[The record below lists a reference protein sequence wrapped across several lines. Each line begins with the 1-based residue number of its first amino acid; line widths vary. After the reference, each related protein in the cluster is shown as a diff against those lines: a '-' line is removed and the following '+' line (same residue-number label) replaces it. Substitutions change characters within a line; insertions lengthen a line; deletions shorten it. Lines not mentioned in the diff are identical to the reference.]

1 MGIRGRLII
10 MFELQEF
17 NKAKSKIDLFNLWEI
32 AKKSAQIGNEIL
44 INNYNKIQKISSKG
58 RKGDLVTNVDLEV
71 EEKIKEYLFTKTPEI
86 SIHAE
91 ESGRLIKSSDF
102 TWCIDPLDGTTNY
115 SHGYPFFGTSIGLL
129 FKNIPILGAISVPYL
144 NELYSACT
152 GKGAF
157 CNDKQIRVSNP
168 GTLLDSLL
176 VTGFSYDRFETED
189 NNYAEFCYLTHK
201 TRGVR
206 RGGAAAVDLAF
217 VAAGKVD
224 GYWERGL
231 EIWDLA
237 AGAIIVKEAGGVVSD
252 YPNGEFNISSGRIL
266 ACSPKL
272 EKELKLELSKV
283 SPLKTQHY
291 T

>member
-1 MGIRGRLII
+1 
-10 MFELQEF
+10 MFELKDF
-17 NKAKSKIDLFNLWEI
+17 NNQNAKIDLFKLWEI
-32 AKKSAQIGNEIL
+32 AKKSALIGNEIL
-44 INNYNKIQKISSKG
+44 IENYDNIQKISSKG

-71 EEKIKEYLFTKTPEI
+71 EEKIKDFLVTKTPNI

-91 ESGRLIKSSDF
+91 ESGRLIKSSDL

-129 FKNIPILGAISVPYL
+129 YKDDPILGAISVPYL
-144 NELYSACT
+144 NELYYACI

-157 CNDKQIRVSNP
+157 CNDKRISVSNP
-168 GTLLDSLL
+168 STLLDSLL
-176 VTGFSYDRFETED
+176 VTGFSYDRFEIED

-237 AGAIIVKEAGGVVSD
+237 AGAIIVKEAGGHVSN
-252 YPNGEFNISSGRIL
+252 YPKGEFNICSGRIL
-266 ACSPKL
+266 ACSPKI

-283 SPLKTQHY
+283 SPLNKQNY

>member
-1 MGIRGRLII
+1 
-10 MFELQEF
+10 MFKEQDLNEI
-17 NKAKSKIDLFNLWEI
+17 SEEIDLCNLTEI
-32 AKKSAQIGNEIL
+32 AKKCALIGNEIL
-44 INNYNKIQKISSKG
+44 IYNYNKIQTITSKG

-71 EEKIKEYLFTKTPEI
+71 EDKIKEYLSITTPDI

-91 ESGRLIKSSDF
+91 ESGKIIKSSEL

-115 SHGYPFFGTSIGLL
+115 SHGYPFFGTSVGLIY
-129 FKNIPILGAISVPYL
+129 KNKPILGAISVPYL
-144 NELYSACT
+144 NELYFACI
-152 GKGAF
+152 GNGSY
-157 CNDKQIRVSNP
+157 CNDKKIKVSNP
-168 GTLLDSLL
+168 SNLLESLL

-189 NNYAEFCYLTHK
+189 NNYSEFCYLTHK

-217 VAAGKVD
+217 VASGKVD

-237 AGAIIVKEAGGVVSD
+237 AGAIIVKEAGGIVSD
-252 YPNGEFNISSGRIL
+252 YPNGSFNLSSGRIL
-266 ACSPKL
+266 ACSPNL
-272 EKELKLELSKV
+272 EKELKSELKNISPLSKRF
-283 SPLKTQHY
+283 Y

>member
-1 MGIRGRLII
+1 ML
-10 MFELQEF
+10 EV
-17 NKAKSKIDLFNLWEI
+17 KDLNQIKREVDLLKLTEI
-32 AKKSAQIGNEIL
+32 AKESALIGNEIL
-44 INNYNKIQKISSKG
+44 IKNYNKIQLISSKG

-71 EEKIKEYLFTKTPEI
+71 EDKIKEYLETKTPGI

-91 ESGRLIKSSDF
+91 ESGKLSKSSEL

-115 SHGYPFFGTSIGLL
+115 SHGYPFFGTSIGLIY
-129 FKNIPILGAISVPYL
+129 KNKPILGAVSIPYL
-144 NELYSACT
+144 KELYFACI
-152 GKGAF
+152 GEGSY
-157 CNDKQIRVSNP
+157 CNNRKLKVSNP
-168 GTLLDSLL
+168 SSLADSLL
-176 VTGFSYDRFETED
+176 VTGFSYDRFETEN

-206 RGGAAAVDLAF
+206 RGGAAAIDLAF
-217 VAAGKVD
+217 VASGKVD

-252 YPNGEFNISSGRIL
+252 YPKGEFNLSSGRIL

-272 EKELKLELSKV
+272 EKEIKLELKKV
-283 SPLKTQHY
+283 NPLDKKHY

>member
-1 MGIRGRLII
+1 M
-10 MFELQEF
+10 
-17 NKAKSKIDLFNLWEI
+17 FNLNQIQELTKSINLLETLEI
-32 AKKSAQIGNEIL
+32 AKKSALIGNEIL
-44 INNYNKIQKISSKG
+44 KDNYNKIQTISSKG

-71 EEKIKEYLFTKTPEI
+71 ENKIKEYLTEKTPDI
-86 SIHAE
+86 SINAE
-91 ESGRLIKSSDF
+91 ESGKLNKSSDL

-115 SHGYPFFGTSIGLL
+115 SHGYPFFGTSIGLV

-144 NELYSACT
+144 NELYSAFI
-152 GKGAF
+152 GGGSF
-157 CNDKQIRVSNP
+157 CNDNKLKVSNP
-168 GTLLDSLL
+168 VNLSDSLL

-231 EIWDLA
+231 EVWDLA
-237 AGAIIVKEAGGVVSD
+237 AGAIIVKEAGGLVSN
-252 YPNGEFNISSGRIL
+252 YPSGEFNLSSGRIL
-266 ACSPKL
+266 ACSPTL
-272 EKELKLELSKV
+272 EEELRKELNNV
-283 SPLKTQHY
+283 SPFKENLY

>member
-1 MGIRGRLII
+1 
-10 MFELQEF
+10 MFEIQDITEI
-17 NKAKSKIDLFNLWEI
+17 KAEINLEILTKI
-32 AKKSAQIGNEIL
+32 AKETALIGNDIL
-44 INNYNKIQKISSKG
+44 IKNYNKIQTINSKG

-71 EEKIKEYLFTKTPEI
+71 EENIKEYLSKKTPDI

-91 ESGRLIKSSDF
+91 ESGKLIKSSDL

-115 SHGYPFFGTSIGLL
+115 SHGYPFFGTSIGLIY
-129 FKNIPILGAISVPYL
+129 KNTPILGSISVPYL
-144 NELYSACT
+144 NELYYACI
-152 GKGAF
+152 GKGSF
-157 CNDKQIRVSNP
+157 CNNKKIKVSKTS
-168 GTLLDSLL
+168 TLFDSLL
-176 VTGFSYDRFETED
+176 VTGFSYDRFDTED

-217 VAAGKVD
+217 VASGKVD

-237 AGAIIVKEAGGVVSD
+237 AGAIIVKEAGGFISD
-252 YPNGEFNISSGRIL
+252 YPNGEFNLSSGRIL
-266 ACSPKL
+266 ACNPKL
-272 EKELKLELSKV
+272 EKELKLELSNV
-283 SPLKTQHY
+283 SPLNKQLY

>member
-1 MGIRGRLII
+1 
-10 MFELQEF
+10 MFEK
-17 NKAKSKIDLFNLWEI
+17 NNIKDIYKNIDLFSLLDI
-32 AKKSAQIGNEIL
+32 AKNSALIGNKIL
-44 INNYNKIQKISSKG
+44 IENYNKIQTISSKG

-71 EEKIKEYLFTKTPEI
+71 EIRIKEYLASKTPNV

-91 ESGRLIKSSDF
+91 ESGKSIKSSEL

-115 SHGYPFFGTSIGLL
+115 SHGYPFFGSSIGLIY
-129 FKNIPILGAISVPYL
+129 KNIPILGAISVPYI
-144 NELYSACT
+144 NELYSGCI
-152 GKGAF
+152 GKGSY
-157 CNDKQIRVSNP
+157 CNDKKIRVSNP
-168 GTLLDSLL
+168 SSLAESLL

-206 RGGAAAVDLAF
+206 RGGAAAIDLAF
-217 VAAGKVD
+217 VASGKVD

-252 YPNGEFNISSGRIL
+252 YPNEEFNLNSGRIL
-266 ACSPKL
+266 ACSPNL
-272 EKELKLELSKV
+272 EKELKVELNKV
-283 SPLKTQHY
+283 TPLNKKFY

>member
-1 MGIRGRLII
+1 
-10 MFELQEF
+10 MFKLSEIEELA
-17 NKAKSKIDLFNLWEI
+17 NKLNLSILYEI
-32 AKKSAQIGNEIL
+32 AKNSAQIGNEIL
-44 INNYNKIQKISSKG
+44 KVNYNKIQKISSKG

-71 EEKIKEYLFTKTPEI
+71 ENKIKEYLLEQTPNI
-86 SIHAE
+86 SINAE
-91 ESGRLIKSSDF
+91 ESGKLTKSSDL

-129 FKNIPILGAISVPYL
+129 QKNKPIIGAISVPYL
-144 NELYSACT
+144 NELYSACI
-152 GKGAF
+152 GLGSF
-157 CNDKQIRVSNP
+157 CNDSELKVSNP
-168 GTLLDSLL
+168 SNLSDSLL

-231 EIWDLA
+231 EVWDLA
-237 AGAIIVKEAGGVVSD
+237 AGAIIVKEAGGIISD
-252 YPNGEFNISSGRIL
+252 YPSGEFNLNSGRIL
-266 ACSPKL
+266 ACSPSL
-272 EKELKLELSKV
+272 ENELKNELDKV
-283 SPLKTQHY
+283 SPFNKILY

>member
-1 MGIRGRLII
+1 
-10 MFELQEF
+10 MFEVNDL
-17 NKAKSKIDLFNLWEI
+17 NKINQSIDLINLTKI
-32 AKKSAQIGNEIL
+32 AKKSALIGNEIL
-44 INNYNKIQKISSKG
+44 LNNYNKIQTINSKG

-71 EEKIKEYLFTKTPEI
+71 ELKIKEYLSTKTPDI

-91 ESGRLIKSSDF
+91 ESGKLIRSSQL

-115 SHGYPFFGTSIGLL
+115 SHGYPFFGTSIGLIY
-129 FKNIPILGAISVPYL
+129 KNYPILGAISVPYL
-144 NELYSACT
+144 NELYSACI
-152 GKGAF
+152 GNGSF
-157 CNDKQIRVSNP
+157 CNEKKLKVSNP
-168 GTLLDSLL
+168 TNLSESLL
-176 VTGFSYDRFETED
+176 VTGFSYDRFETEN

-217 VAAGKVD
+217 VASGKVD
-224 GYWERGL
+224 GYWEKGL

-237 AGAIIVKEAGGVVSD
+237 AGAIIVKEAGGIVSD
-252 YPNGEFNISSGRIL
+252 YPNGGFNLSSGRIL

-283 SPLKTQHY
+283 SPLNKQFY